1 MVFSVNIVYYFLIAL
16 AIASRNNSFL
26 VRDFFFFSLKNEYH
40 YPSFKNV
47 VKMLLRS
54 LERNLIVVLLLDMF

>member
-26 VRDFFFFSLKNEYH
+26 VRDFFFSLKNQYH